1 MSSKIG
7 TILSL
12 IFVSIFF
19 LFGVDLMCLQF
30 TLSNLDAKSVNISY
44 AISQKG
50 TIDETLITQIEEK
63 YDVEFECLSNCNPIY
78 GDIVDYKINSEYKPI
93 VISKDVMKVS
103 VKRYAVI
110 GYYG

>member
-12 IFVSIFF
+12 IFVSMFF
-19 LFGVDLMCLQF
+19 LLGVDLMCLQL

-50 TIDETLITQIEEK
+50 TIDDELINNIDQR
-63 YDVEFECLSNCNPIY
+63 YNVEFECLSNCSPMY
-78 GDIVDYKINSEYKPI
+78 GDVVDYIITSEYNPLI
-93 VISKDVMKVS
+93 ISNQVMRIS
-103 VKRYAVI
+103 IKRYAVI
-110 GYYG
+110 GFYG